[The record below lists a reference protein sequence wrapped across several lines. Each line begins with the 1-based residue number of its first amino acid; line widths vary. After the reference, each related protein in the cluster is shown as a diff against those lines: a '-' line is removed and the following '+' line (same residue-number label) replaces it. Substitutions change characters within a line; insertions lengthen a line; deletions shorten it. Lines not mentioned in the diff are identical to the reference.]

1 MEKREDALPNQDAKS
16 DTTRVISLIIII
28 YERPVQGSPTAGL
41 DFNAVE

>member
-16 DTTRVISLIIII
+16 DTTRVISPIII